1 MKPITL
7 QEVAEACCGTLHG
20 DPELKITSIV
30 TDSRKAGEGALFAA
44 IKGARVDGHRFIP
57 AVADQGA
64 VCVLC
69 EDKPD
74 VDINYIRVE
83 STLVALKGIAEYY
96 RSLFTIPFIGITG
109 SVGKTSTKEFISAVL
124 AQKYNV
130 HKTGGNFN
138 NELGVPITLFG
149 LEEEHEVAVI
159 EMGISGFGEMT
170 RLSKMVK
177 PDISVITNI
186 GYCHLENLGDRDG
199 VLRAKTE
206 MFRYLKKDG
215 TIILCHDDDKLRTV
229 TDYHGIRP
237 IFYGTGNDEYRAE
250 NITEKGLD
258 GIGCTLIHGLSRDE
272 SRSIYA
278 IPQSPDGD
286 SLLAGSGSPSVAT
299 RRLPNGEH
307 LYQREPEMRIDVT
320 IPTMGRHNVLNA
332 LCAMAVGTQL
342 GLSADEIK
350 RGLESF
356 ENVGSR
362 NHIIK
367 TDALTIID
375 DCYNANPTSTKAGLD
390 TLSQL
395 GGRRIAILGDMKEL
409 GKDELALHR
418 EVGAYAKK
426 VGVDM
431 LVAVGPLSE
440 ATAEGYGEGAYY
452 CATVERCIDRIKR
465 YLQPGDTILVKAS
478 HSMQFERIV
487 EALS

>member
-7 QEVAEACCGTLHG
+7 SEVARACGGELHG
-20 DPELKITSIV
+20 DPDLQITSIV
-30 TDSRKAGEGALFAA
+30 TDSRKAGEGSLFAA
-44 IKGARVDGHRFIP
+44 IKGARADGHKFIP
-57 AVADQGA
+57 AVAEQGA
-64 VCVLC
+64 VCALC
-69 EDKPD
+69 EEAPQA
-74 VDINYIRVE
+74 DIAYILVE

-96 RSLFTIPFIGITG
+96 RSLFSIPFIGITG

-149 LEEEHEVAVI
+149 LEESHEVAVI

-170 RLSKMVK
+170 RLSKMVR

-206 MFRYLKKDG
+206 MFTYLKDNG
-215 TIILCHDDDKLRTV
+215 SIILCHDDDKLRTV
-229 TDYHGIRP
+229 TDYHGIVP
-237 IFYGTGNDEYRAE
+237 TFYGTGNDEYRAE
-250 NITEKGLD
+250 NIVEKGLD
-258 GIGCTLIHGLSRDE
+258 GVGCTLIHGD
-272 SRSIYA
+272 
-278 IPQSPDGD
+278 
-286 SLLAGSGSPSVAT
+286 T
-299 RRLPNGEH
+299 
-307 LYQREPEMRIDVT
+307 RIDVT

-332 LCAMAVGTQL
+332 LCAMAVGTKL
-342 GLSADEIK
+342 GLTPDEIK

-356 ENVGSR
+356 RNVGSR

-367 TDALTIID
+367 TAYYTIID

-390 TLSQL
+390 TLSKL
-395 GGRRIAILGDMKEL
+395 SGRRVAVLGDMKEL
-409 GKDELALHR
+409 GKDEIALHR
-418 EVGAYAKK
+418 EVGAYAKELGID
-426 VGVDM
+426 V
-431 LVAVGPLSE
+431 LIAVGPLSE
-440 ATAEGYGEGAYY
+440 ATAEGFGEGAYY
-452 CATVERCIDRIKR
+452 YQNVDRCIDRIER
-465 YLQPGDTILVKAS
+465 HLHPDDTILVKAS

>member
-7 QEVAEACCGTLHG
+7 SEVARACGGELHG
-20 DPELKITSIV
+20 DPDLQITSIV
-30 TDSRKAGEGALFAA
+30 TDSRKAGEGSLFAA
-44 IKGARVDGHRFIP
+44 IKGARADGHKFIP
-57 AVADQGA
+57 AVAEQGA
-64 VCVLC
+64 VCALC
-69 EDKPD
+69 EEAPQ
-74 VDINYIRVE
+74 VDIAYILVE

-96 RSLFTIPFIGITG
+96 RSLFSIPFIGITG

-170 RLSKMVK
+170 RLSKMVR

-206 MFRYLKKDG
+206 MFTYLKDNG
-215 TIILCHDDDKLRTV
+215 SIILCHDDDKLRTV
-229 TDYHGIRP
+229 TDYHGITP
-237 IFYGTGNDEYRAE
+237 TFYGTGNDEYRAE
-250 NITEKGLD
+250 NIVEKGLD
-258 GIGCTLIHGLSRDE
+258 GIGCTLIHGD
-272 SRSIYA
+272 
-278 IPQSPDGD
+278 
-286 SLLAGSGSPSVAT
+286 T
-299 RRLPNGEH
+299 
-307 LYQREPEMRIDVT
+307 RIDVT

-332 LCAMAVGTQL
+332 LCAMAVGTKL
-342 GLSADEIK
+342 GLTPDEIK

-356 ENVGSR
+356 RNVGSR
-362 NHIIK
+362 NRIIK
-367 TDALTIID
+367 AAYYTIID

-390 TLSQL
+390 TLSKL
-395 GGRRIAILGDMKEL
+395 SGRRVAVLGDMKEL
-409 GKDELALHR
+409 GKDEIALHR
-418 EVGAYAKK
+418 EVGAYAKELGID
-426 VGVDM
+426 V
-431 LVAVGPLSE
+431 LIAVGPLSE
-440 ATAEGYGEGAYY
+440 ATAEGFGEGAYY
-452 CATVERCIDRIKR
+452 YQNVDRCIDRIER
-465 YLQPGDTILVKAS
+465 HLHPDDTILVKAS

>member
-7 QEVAEACCGTLHG
+7 SEVAHACGGELHG
-20 DPELKITSIV
+20 DPGLQITSIV
-30 TDSRKAGEGALFAA
+30 TDSRKAGEGSLFAA
-44 IKGARVDGHRFIP
+44 IKGARADGHKFIP
-57 AVADQGA
+57 AVAEQGA
-64 VCVLC
+64 VCALC
-69 EDKPD
+69 EEAPQA
-74 VDINYIRVE
+74 DIAYILVE

-96 RSLFTIPFIGITG
+96 RSLFSIPFIGITG

-170 RLSKMVK
+170 RLSKMVR

-206 MFRYLKKDG
+206 MFTYLKDNG
-215 TIILCHDDDKLRTV
+215 SIILCHDDDKLRTV
-229 TDYHGIRP
+229 TDYHGITP
-237 IFYGTGNDEYRAE
+237 TLYGTGNDEYRAE
-250 NITEKGLD
+250 NIVEKGLD
-258 GIGCTLIHGLSRDE
+258 GVGCTLIHGD
-272 SRSIYA
+272 
-278 IPQSPDGD
+278 
-286 SLLAGSGSPSVAT
+286 T
-299 RRLPNGEH
+299 
-307 LYQREPEMRIDVT
+307 RIDVT

-332 LCAMAVGTQL
+332 LCAMAVGTKL
-342 GLSADEIK
+342 GLTPDEIK

-356 ENVGSR
+356 RNVGSR
-362 NHIIK
+362 NRIIK
-367 TDALTIID
+367 TAYYTIID

-390 TLSQL
+390 TLSKL
-395 GGRRIAILGDMKEL
+395 SGRRVAVLGDMKEL
-409 GKDELALHR
+409 GKDEIALHR
-418 EVGAYAKK
+418 EVGAYAKELGID
-426 VGVDM
+426 V
-431 LVAVGPLSE
+431 LIAVGPLSE
-440 ATAEGYGEGAYY
+440 ATAEGFGEGAYY
-452 CATVERCIDRIKR
+452 YQNVDRCIDRIER
-465 YLQPGDTILVKAS
+465 HLHPDDTILVKAS

>member
-7 QEVAEACCGTLHG
+7 HEVAKACCGTLHG

-30 TDSRKAGEGALFAA
+30 TDSRKAGEGSLFAA

-57 AVADQGA
+57 AVAEQGA

-69 EDKPD
+69 EEKPD
-74 VDINYIRVE
+74 VDINYIRVD

-215 TIILCHDDDKLRTV
+215 VIILCHDDDKLRTV

-258 GIGCTLIHGLSRDE
+258 GIGCTLIHHARMD
-272 SRSIYA
+272 
-278 IPQSPDGD
+278 D
-286 SLLAGSGSPSVAT
+286 SV
-299 RRLPNGEH
+299 EDV
-307 LYQREPEMRIDVT
+307 RIDVT

-367 TDALTIID
+367 TDTLTIID

-390 TLSQL
+390 TLSKL

-409 GKDELALHR
+409 GKDELTLHR
-418 EVGAYAKK
+418 EVGAYAKE
-426 VGVDM
+426 VGIDM

-452 CATVERCIDRIKR
+452 AATVERCIDRIKR
-465 YLQPGDTILVKAS
+465 YLRPGDTILVKAS

-487 EALS
+487 EALA

>member
-7 QEVAEACCGTLHG
+7 HEVAKACCGTLHG
-20 DPELKITSIV
+20 DPGLKITSIV
-30 TDSRKAGEGALFAA
+30 TDSRKAGEGSLFAA

-57 AVADQGA
+57 AVAEQGA

-69 EDKPD
+69 EEKPD
-74 VDINYIRVE
+74 IDINYIRVE

-206 MFRYLKKDG
+206 MFQYLKKNG
-215 TIILCHDDDKLRTV
+215 VIILCHDDDKLRTV

-258 GIGCTLIHGLSRDE
+258 GIGCTLIHHARMD
-272 SRSIYA
+272 
-278 IPQSPDGD
+278 D
-286 SLLAGSGSPSVAT
+286 SV
-299 RRLPNGEH
+299 EDV
-307 LYQREPEMRIDVT
+307 RIDVT

-367 TDALTIID
+367 TDTLTIID

-390 TLSQL
+390 TLSKL

-418 EVGAYAKK
+418 EVGAYAKE
-426 VGVDM
+426 VGIDM

-452 CATVERCIDRIKR
+452 AATVERCIDRIKR
-465 YLQPGDTILVKAS
+465 YLRPGDTILVKAS

-487 EALS
+487 EALCS

>member
-1 MKPITL
+1 M
-7 QEVAEACCGTLHG
+7 ACCGTLHG
-20 DPELKITSIV
+20 NSDAVITSIV
-30 TDSRKAGEGALFAA
+30 TDSRKAGKGSLFAA

-57 AVADQGA
+57 AVAEQGA

-69 EDKPD
+69 EEKPD
-74 VDINYIRVE
+74 TDIAYIKVE

-170 RLSKMVK
+170 RLSKMVR
-177 PDISVITNI
+177 PDICVITNI

-206 MFRYLKKDG
+206 MFQYLSADG

-237 IFYGTGNDEYRAE
+237 TFYGTGNDEYRAE

-258 GIGCTLIHGLSRDE
+258 GIGCTLIHRSRTDD
-272 SRSIYA
+272 
-278 IPQSPDGD
+278 PDD
-286 SLLAGSGSPSVAT
+286 NA
-299 RRLPNGEH
+299 
-307 LYQREPEMRIDVT
+307 RIDVT

-342 GLSADEIK
+342 GLTPEEIK

-367 TDALTIID
+367 TDTLTIID

-390 TLSQL
+390 TLSKL
-395 GGRRIAILGDMKEL
+395 GGRRVAILGDMKEL
-409 GKDELALHR
+409 GTDEIALHR
-418 EVGAYAKK
+418 EVGAYAKE
-426 VGVDM
+426 VGIDM

-440 ATAEGYGEGAYY
+440 ATAEGYGKGAYY
-452 CATVERCIDRIKR
+452 YPTVERCIDRLKR
-465 YLQPGDTILVKAS
+465 YLRPGDTILVKAS

>member
-1 MKPITL
+1 M
-7 QEVAEACCGTLHG
+7 ACCGTLHG
-20 DPELKITSIV
+20 NPDAVITSIV
-30 TDSRKAGEGALFAA
+30 TDSRKAGKGSLFAA

-57 AVADQGA
+57 AVAEQGA

-69 EDKPD
+69 EEKPD
-74 VDINYIRVE
+74 TDIAYIKVE

-170 RLSKMVK
+170 RLSKMVR
-177 PDISVITNI
+177 PDICVITNI

-206 MFRYLKKDG
+206 MFQYLSADG

-237 IFYGTGNDEYRAE
+237 TFYGTGNDEYRAE

-258 GIGCTLIHGLSRDE
+258 GIGCTLIHRSRTDD
-272 SRSIYA
+272 
-278 IPQSPDGD
+278 PDD
-286 SLLAGSGSPSVAT
+286 NA
-299 RRLPNGEH
+299 
-307 LYQREPEMRIDVT
+307 RIDVT

-342 GLSADEIK
+342 GLTPEEIK

-367 TDALTIID
+367 TDTLTIID

-390 TLSQL
+390 TLSKL
-395 GGRRIAILGDMKEL
+395 GGRRVAILGDMKEL
-409 GKDELALHR
+409 GADEIALHR
-418 EVGAYAKK
+418 EVGAYAKEI
-426 VGVDM
+426 GIDM

-440 ATAEGYGEGAYY
+440 ATAEGYGKGAYY
-452 CATVERCIDRIKR
+452 YATVERCIDRLKR
-465 YLQPGDTILVKAS
+465 YLLPGDTILVKAS
-478 HSMQFERIV
+478 HSMRFERIV

>member
-7 QEVAEACCGTLHG
+7 SEVARACGGELHG
-20 DPELKITSIV
+20 DPGLQITSIV
-30 TDSRKAGEGALFAA
+30 TDSRKAGEGSLFAA
-44 IKGARVDGHRFIP
+44 IKGARADGHKFIP
-57 AVADQGA
+57 AVAEQGA
-64 VCVLC
+64 VCALC
-69 EDKPD
+69 EEAPQA
-74 VDINYIRVE
+74 DIAYILVE

-96 RSLFTIPFIGITG
+96 RSLFSIPFIGITG

-170 RLSKMVK
+170 RLSKMVR

-206 MFRYLKKDG
+206 MFTYLKDNG
-215 TIILCHDDDKLRTV
+215 SIILCHDDDKLRTV
-229 TDYHGIRP
+229 TDYHGITP
-237 IFYGTGNDEYRAE
+237 TFYGTGNDEYHAE
-250 NITEKGLD
+250 NIVEKGLD
-258 GIGCTLIHGLSRDE
+258 GVGCTLIHGD
-272 SRSIYA
+272 
-278 IPQSPDGD
+278 
-286 SLLAGSGSPSVAT
+286 T
-299 RRLPNGEH
+299 
-307 LYQREPEMRIDVT
+307 RIDVT

-332 LCAMAVGTQL
+332 LCAMAVGTKL
-342 GLSADEIK
+342 GLTPDEIK

-356 ENVGSR
+356 QNVGSR

-367 TDALTIID
+367 TSYYTIID

-390 TLSQL
+390 TLSKL
-395 GGRRIAILGDMKEL
+395 SGRRVAVLGDMKEL
-409 GKDELALHR
+409 GKDEIALHR
-418 EVGAYAKK
+418 EVGAYAKELGID
-426 VGVDM
+426 V
-431 LVAVGPLSE
+431 LIAVGPLSE
-440 ATAEGYGEGAYY
+440 ATAEGFGEGAYY
-452 CATVERCIDRIKR
+452 YQNVDRCIDRIER
-465 YLQPGDTILVKAS
+465 HLHPDDTILVKAS

>member
-7 QEVAEACCGTLHG
+7 QEVAMACCGTLHG
-20 DPELKITSIV
+20 NPDAVITSIV
-30 TDSRKAGEGALFAA
+30 TDSRKAGKGSLFAA

-57 AVADQGA
+57 AVAEQGA

-69 EDKPD
+69 EEKPD
-74 VDINYIRVE
+74 TDIAYIKVE

-170 RLSKMVK
+170 RLSKMVR
-177 PDISVITNI
+177 PDICVITNI

-206 MFRYLKKDG
+206 MFQYLSADG

-237 IFYGTGNDEYRAE
+237 TFYGTGNDEYRAE

-258 GIGCTLIHGLSRDE
+258 GIGCTLIHRSRTDD
-272 SRSIYA
+272 
-278 IPQSPDGD
+278 PDD
-286 SLLAGSGSPSVAT
+286 NA
-299 RRLPNGEH
+299 
-307 LYQREPEMRIDVT
+307 RIDVT

-342 GLSADEIK
+342 GLTPEEIK

-367 TDALTIID
+367 TDTLTIID

-390 TLSQL
+390 TLSKL
-395 GGRRIAILGDMKEL
+395 GGRRVAILGDMKEL
-409 GKDELALHR
+409 GADEIALHR
-418 EVGAYAKK
+418 EVGAYAKE
-426 VGVDM
+426 VGIDM

-440 ATAEGYGEGAYY
+440 ATAEGYGKGAYY
-452 CATVERCIDRIKR
+452 YPTVERCIDRLKR
-465 YLQPGDTILVKAS
+465 YLLPGDTILVKAS
-478 HSMQFERIV
+478 HSMRFERIV

>member
-20 DPELKITSIV
+20 DPDLTITSIV

-57 AVADQGA
+57 AVAEQGA

-74 VDINYIRVE
+74 IDINYIRVE

-258 GIGCTLIHGLSRDE
+258 GIGCTLCHGD
-272 SRSIYA
+272 
-278 IPQSPDGD
+278 
-286 SLLAGSGSPSVAT
+286 T
-299 RRLPNGEH
+299 
-307 LYQREPEMRIDVT
+307 RIDVT

-426 VGVDM
+426 VGIDM

>member
-1 MKPITL
+1 M
-7 QEVAEACCGTLHG
+7 ACCGTLHG
-20 DPELKITSIV
+20 NPDAVITSIV
-30 TDSRKAGEGALFAA
+30 TDSRKAGKGSLFAA

-57 AVADQGA
+57 AVAEQGA

-69 EDKPD
+69 EEKPD
-74 VDINYIRVE
+74 TDIAYIKVE

-170 RLSKMVK
+170 RLSKMVR
-177 PDISVITNI
+177 PDICVITNI

-206 MFRYLKKDG
+206 MFQYLSADG

-237 IFYGTGNDEYRAE
+237 TFYGTGNDEYRAE

-272 SRSIYA
+272 SRSIPA
-278 IPQSPDGD
+278 IPQSPSGD
-286 SLLAGSGSPSVAT
+286 SS
-299 RRLPNGEH
+299 
-307 LYQREPEMRIDVT
+307 LYQREPEIRIDVT

-342 GLSADEIK
+342 GLTPEEIK

-367 TDALTIID
+367 TDTLTIID

-390 TLSQL
+390 TLSKL
-395 GGRRIAILGDMKEL
+395 GGRRVAILGDMKEL
-409 GKDELALHR
+409 GTDEIALHR
-418 EVGAYAKK
+418 EVGAYAKE
-426 VGVDM
+426 VGIDM

-440 ATAEGYGEGAYY
+440 ATAEGYGKGAYY
-452 CATVERCIDRIKR
+452 YPTVERCIDRLKR
-465 YLQPGDTILVKAS
+465 YLLPGDTILVKAS
-478 HSMQFERIV
+478 HSMRFERIV

>member
-7 QEVAEACCGTLHG
+7 HEVAKACCGTLHG
-20 DPELKITSIV
+20 DPDLTITSIV
-30 TDSRKAGEGALFAA
+30 TDSRKAGEGSLFAA
-44 IKGARVDGHRFIP
+44 IKGARVDGHRFVP
-57 AVADQGA
+57 AVAEQGA

-69 EDKPD
+69 EEKPD
-74 VDINYIRVE
+74 VDINYIRVD

-215 TIILCHDDDKLRTV
+215 VIILCHDDDKLRTV

-258 GIGCTLIHGLSRDE
+258 GIGCTLWHGD
-272 SRSIYA
+272 
-278 IPQSPDGD
+278 
-286 SLLAGSGSPSVAT
+286 T
-299 RRLPNGEH
+299 
-307 LYQREPEMRIDVT
+307 RIDVT

-367 TDALTIID
+367 TDTLTIID

-390 TLSQL
+390 TLSKL
-395 GGRRIAILGDMKEL
+395 SGRRIAILGDMKEL
-409 GKDELALHR
+409 GKDELDLHR
-418 EVGAYAKK
+418 EVGAYAKE
-426 VGVDM
+426 VGIDM

-440 ATAEGYGEGAYY
+440 ATAEGFGEGAYY
-452 CATVERCIDRIKR
+452 AATVERCIDRIKR

-478 HSMQFERIV
+478 HSMRFERIV

>member
-7 QEVAEACCGTLHG
+7 QEVAAACNGKLFG
-20 DPELKITSIV
+20 DPDIQITSIV
-30 TDSRKAGEGALFAA
+30 TDSRKADKGSLFAA
-44 IKGARVDGHRFIP
+44 IKGARVDGHRFIH
-57 AVADQGA
+57 AVAQQGA
-64 VCVLC
+64 VCALC
-69 EDKPD
+69 EEAPTT
-74 VDINYIRVE
+74 DIAYILVE

-96 RSLFTIPFIGITG
+96 RSLFSIPFIGITG

-130 HKTGGNFN
+130 HKTSGNFN
-138 NELGVPITLFG
+138 NELGVPLTLFG
-149 LEEEHEVAVI
+149 LEADHEVAVI

-170 RLSKMVK
+170 RLSKMVR

-206 MFRYLKKDG
+206 MFQYLKDGG

-250 NITEKGLD
+250 NIEEMGLD
-258 GIGCTLIHGLSRDE
+258 GIGCTLIHHARMD
-272 SRSIYA
+272 
-278 IPQSPDGD
+278 D
-286 SLLAGSGSPSVAT
+286 SVADV
-299 RRLPNGEH
+299 
-307 LYQREPEMRIDVT
+307 RIDVT

-342 GLSADEIK
+342 GLSPDEIK

-356 ENVGSR
+356 QNVGSR

-367 TDALTIID
+367 TNAYTIID

-390 TLSQL
+390 MLSRL
-395 GGRRIAILGDMKEL
+395 SGRRVAVLGDMKEL
-409 GKDELALHR
+409 GWEELALHR
-418 EVGAYAKK
+418 EVGAYAKEI
-426 VGVDM
+426 GIDM
-431 LVAVGPLSE
+431 LIAVGPLSE
-440 ATAEGYGEGAYY
+440 ATAVGFGDGAYY
-452 CATVERCIDRIKR
+452 YHDVDSCIDKIKK
-465 YLQPGDTILVKAS
+465 LLHSGDTVLVKAS

-487 EALS
+487 EALQN

>member
-1 MKPITL
+1 M
-7 QEVAEACCGTLHG
+7 ACCGTLHG
-20 DPELKITSIV
+20 NPDAVITSIV
-30 TDSRKAGEGALFAA
+30 TDSRKAGKGSLFAA

-57 AVADQGA
+57 AVAEQGA

-69 EDKPD
+69 EEKPD
-74 VDINYIRVE
+74 TDIAYIKVE

-170 RLSKMVK
+170 RLSKMVR
-177 PDISVITNI
+177 PDICVITNI

-206 MFRYLKKDG
+206 MFQYLSADG

-237 IFYGTGNDEYRAE
+237 TFYGTGNDEYRAE

-258 GIGCTLIHGLSRDE
+258 GIGCTLIHRSRTDD
-272 SRSIYA
+272 
-278 IPQSPDGD
+278 PDD
-286 SLLAGSGSPSVAT
+286 NA
-299 RRLPNGEH
+299 
-307 LYQREPEMRIDVT
+307 RIDVT

-342 GLSADEIK
+342 GLTPEEIK

-367 TDALTIID
+367 TDTLTIID

-390 TLSQL
+390 TLSKL
-395 GGRRIAILGDMKEL
+395 GGRRVAILGDMKEL
-409 GKDELALHR
+409 GTDEIALHR
-418 EVGAYAKK
+418 EVGAYAKE
-426 VGVDM
+426 VGIDM

-440 ATAEGYGEGAYY
+440 ATAEGYGKGAYY
-452 CATVERCIDRIKR
+452 YATVERCIDRLKR

-478 HSMQFERIV
+478 HSMRFERIV
-487 EALS
+487 EALCS

>member
-7 QEVAEACCGTLHG
+7 HEVAKACCGTLHG

-30 TDSRKAGEGALFAA
+30 TDSRKAGDGSLFAA

-57 AVADQGA
+57 AVAEQGA

-69 EDKPD
+69 EEKPD
-74 VDINYIRVE
+74 VEINYIKVE

-96 RSLFTIPFIGITG
+96 RSLFTIPFVGITG

-206 MFRYLKKDG
+206 MFEYLKKDG
-215 TIILCHDDDKLRTV
+215 VIILCHDDDKLRTV

-258 GIGCTLIHGLSRDE
+258 GIGCTLIHHARMD
-272 SRSIYA
+272 
-278 IPQSPDGD
+278 D
-286 SLLAGSGSPSVAT
+286 SV
-299 RRLPNGEH
+299 EDV
-307 LYQREPEMRIDVT
+307 RIDVT

-367 TDALTIID
+367 TDTLTIID

-390 TLSQL
+390 TLSKL

-418 EVGAYAKK
+418 EVGAYAKE
-426 VGVDM
+426 VGIDM

-452 CATVERCIDRIKR
+452 AATVERCIDRIKR
-465 YLQPGDTILVKAS
+465 YLRPGDTILVKAS

>member
-7 QEVAEACCGTLHG
+7 HEVAKACCGTLHG

-30 TDSRKAGEGALFAA
+30 TDSRKAGEGSLFAA

-57 AVADQGA
+57 AVAEQGA

-69 EDKPD
+69 EEKPD
-74 VDINYIRVE
+74 VDINYIRVD

-206 MFRYLKKDG
+206 MFEYLKKDG
-215 TIILCHDDDKLRTV
+215 VIILCHDDDKLRTV

-258 GIGCTLIHGLSRDE
+258 GIGCTLIHHARMD
-272 SRSIYA
+272 
-278 IPQSPDGD
+278 D
-286 SLLAGSGSPSVAT
+286 SV
-299 RRLPNGEH
+299 EDV
-307 LYQREPEMRIDVT
+307 RIDVT

-367 TDALTIID
+367 TDTLTIID

-390 TLSQL
+390 TLSKL
-395 GGRRIAILGDMKEL
+395 SGRRIAILGDMKEL

-418 EVGAYAKK
+418 EVGAYAKE
-426 VGVDM
+426 VGIDM

-452 CATVERCIDRIKR
+452 AATVERCIDRIKR
-465 YLQPGDTILVKAS
+465 YLRPGDTILVKAS

-487 EALS
+487 EALGSLS

>member
-7 QEVAEACCGTLHG
+7 HEVAKACCGTLHG

-30 TDSRKAGEGALFAA
+30 TDSRKAGEGSLFAA

-57 AVADQGA
+57 AVAEQGA

-74 VDINYIRVE
+74 VEINYIRVD

-96 RSLFTIPFIGITG
+96 RSLFTIPFVGITG

-206 MFRYLKKDG
+206 MFEYLKKDG
-215 TIILCHDDDKLRTV
+215 VIILCHDDDKLRTV

-258 GIGCTLIHGLSRDE
+258 GIGCTLIHHARMD
-272 SRSIYA
+272 
-278 IPQSPDGD
+278 D
-286 SLLAGSGSPSVAT
+286 SV
-299 RRLPNGEH
+299 EDV
-307 LYQREPEMRIDVT
+307 RIDVT

-367 TDALTIID
+367 TDTLTIID

-390 TLSQL
+390 TLSKL

-418 EVGAYAKK
+418 EVGAYAKE
-426 VGVDM
+426 VGIDM

-452 CATVERCIDRIKR
+452 AATVERCIDRIKR
-465 YLQPGDTILVKAS
+465 YLRPDDTILVKAS

-487 EALS
+487 EALKN

>member
-7 QEVAEACCGTLHG
+7 HEVAKACCGTLHG
-20 DPELKITSIV
+20 DPDLTITSIV
-30 TDSRKAGEGALFAA
+30 TDSRKAGEGSLFAA

-57 AVADQGA
+57 AVAEQGA

-74 VDINYIRVE
+74 VEINYIRVD

-96 RSLFTIPFIGITG
+96 RSLFTIPFVGITG

-124 AQKYNV
+124 AQNYNV

-206 MFRYLKKDG
+206 MFEYLKKDG
-215 TIILCHDDDKLRTV
+215 VIILCHDDDKLRTV

-258 GIGCTLIHGLSRDE
+258 GIGCTLIHHARMD
-272 SRSIYA
+272 
-278 IPQSPDGD
+278 D
-286 SLLAGSGSPSVAT
+286 SV
-299 RRLPNGEH
+299 EDV
-307 LYQREPEMRIDVT
+307 RIDVT

-367 TDALTIID
+367 TDTLTIID

-390 TLSQL
+390 TLSKL
-395 GGRRIAILGDMKEL
+395 SGRRIAILGDMKEL

-418 EVGAYAKK
+418 EVGAYAKE
-426 VGVDM
+426 VGIDM

-452 CATVERCIDRIKR
+452 AATVERCIDRIKR
-465 YLQPGDTILVKAS
+465 YLRPDDTILVKAS

-487 EALS
+487 EALKN

>member
-1 MKPITL
+1 M
-7 QEVAEACCGTLHG
+7 ACCGTLHG
-20 DPELKITSIV
+20 NPDAVITSIV
-30 TDSRKAGEGALFAA
+30 TDSRKAGKRSLFAA

-57 AVADQGA
+57 AVAEQGA

-69 EDKPD
+69 EEKPD
-74 VDINYIRVE
+74 TDIAYIKVE

-170 RLSKMVK
+170 RLSKMVR
-177 PDISVITNI
+177 PDICVITNI

-206 MFRYLKKDG
+206 MFQYLSADG

-237 IFYGTGNDEYRAE
+237 TFYGTGNDEYRAE
-250 NITEKGLD
+250 NITENGLD
-258 GIGCTLIHGLSRDE
+258 GIGCTLIHRSRTDD
-272 SRSIYA
+272 
-278 IPQSPDGD
+278 PDD
-286 SLLAGSGSPSVAT
+286 NA
-299 RRLPNGEH
+299 
-307 LYQREPEMRIDVT
+307 RIDVT

-342 GLSADEIK
+342 GLTPEEIK

-367 TDALTIID
+367 TDTLTIID

-390 TLSQL
+390 TLSKL
-395 GGRRIAILGDMKEL
+395 GGRKVAILGDMKEL
-409 GKDELALHR
+409 GTDEIALHR
-418 EVGAYAKK
+418 EVGAYAKE
-426 VGVDM
+426 VGIDM

-440 ATAEGYGEGAYY
+440 ATAEGYGKGAYY
-452 CATVERCIDRIKR
+452 YATVERCIDRLKR
-465 YLQPGDTILVKAS
+465 YLRPGDTILVKAS
-478 HSMQFERIV
+478 HSMRFERIV
-487 EALS
+487 EALQ